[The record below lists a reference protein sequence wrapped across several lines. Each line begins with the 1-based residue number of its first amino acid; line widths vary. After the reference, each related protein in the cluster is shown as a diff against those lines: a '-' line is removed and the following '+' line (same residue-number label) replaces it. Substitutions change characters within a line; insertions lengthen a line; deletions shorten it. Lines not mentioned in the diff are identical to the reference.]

1 MCFIG
6 SIFLQEMISDA
17 LRKLL
22 PEYSLQISIV
32 ESTEQLFDAISD
44 GQVDIVMAEFSYLL
58 TIIVERTDQTGQYV
72 MSYAPR

>member
-1 MCFIG
+1 MFYRVNI
-6 SIFLQEMISDA
+6 LQEMISDA

-44 GQVDIVMAEFSYLL
+44 GQVDIVMAEFSYLFNHK
-58 TIIVERTDQTGQYV
+58 V
-72 MSYAPR
+72 MTPTY